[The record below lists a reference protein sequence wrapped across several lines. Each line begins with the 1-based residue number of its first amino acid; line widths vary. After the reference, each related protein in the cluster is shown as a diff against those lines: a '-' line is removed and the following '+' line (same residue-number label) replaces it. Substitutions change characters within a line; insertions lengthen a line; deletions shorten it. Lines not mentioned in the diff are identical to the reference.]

1 MRHSQYCLAKW
12 AIDAMRS
19 SEKSNENVIEVI
31 DLKNYLGEKWVHDG
45 LNLTVKKGE
54 IVAII
59 GASGCGKTTLLQCI
73 LMLRQQT
80 SGTVK
85 LFGVDTLH
93 CSDSEKILLR
103 QRLGVMFQSSA
114 LFSSLTVLQNVLYPL
129 REYSGLPYSQQQEI
143 ARLKL
148 AMVGLEMDAA
158 IKFPSELSGGMK
170 KRVAAARALALD
182 PELLFLDEPTAGL
195 DPKSAG
201 ELDELILHLRES
213 LGITIVMVTH
223 DLDTLW
229 RVPDRVFYLG
239 DGKVL
244 AATNVQ
250 DMMKQSHPL
259 IQAYFSGPR
268 AKTRAEL
275 AKEA

>member
-1 MRHSQYCLAKW
+1 MNAK
-12 AIDAMRS
+12 
-19 SEKSNENVIEVI
+19 ENVIEVV
-31 DLKNYLGEKWVHDG
+31 DLKNYLGNKWVHDG
-45 LNLTVKKGE
+45 LNLTVKQGE
-54 IVAII
+54 IIAII
-59 GASGCGKTTLLQCI
+59 GASGCGKTTLFQCI
-73 LMLRQQT
+73 LMLRKQT
-80 SGTVK
+80 SGMIK
-85 LFGVDTLH
+85 LFGTDTLH
-93 CSDSEKILLR
+93 CSDAEKIGLR

-114 LFSSLTVLQNVLYPL
+114 LFSSLTVLENILYPL
-129 REYSGLPYSQQQEI
+129 REYSALPYAQQQEI

-158 IKFPSELSGGMK
+158 SKYPSELSGGMK
-170 KRVAAARALALD
+170 KRAAAARALALD
-182 PELLFLDEPTAGL
+182 PELLFLDEPTTGL

-213 LGITIVMVTH
+213 LGITFLMITH

-229 RVPDRVFYLG
+229 KVPDRVVYLG
-239 DGKVL
+239 EGKVL
-244 AATNVQ
+244 ADTNIEE
-250 DMMKQSHPL
+250 MMKQSHPM